1 MSDQSNR
8 LALPY
13 LQPSQ
18 AQKHVTVNEALQR
31 LDLVTQMT
39 IAQFGSLAPPTTPA
53 AGECH
58 ALGDTPVD
66 AWDGHA
72 AQIAMWNGSAW
83 VFATPLE
90 GWLAW
95 DLSAGVLRRFA
106 TATGWEIHQPE
117 TQNLALVG
125 INTTADTTNRL
136 ALAADASLFSHD
148 GGGHQLK
155 INKAGAT
162 DTASVLFQSGWTG
175 HAEMGL
181 AGNTSWSI
189 KVSADGGTW
198 HQALTIDPAAE
209 TVSAAPAG
217 VTRMVLGDAAL
228 QLDVPMTGT
237 AVQASASDATVGRLM
252 TVGAFGLGASTPV
265 QADDIDTALASG
277 LYRVLP
283 AYAGTGALP
292 AALSG
297 TACLLRVESYASDT
311 VVQTLFRATAATA
324 GIWRRIRATGS
335 WGAWMQ
341 SAPSALVGT
350 VAQSAGTPTGALI
363 ERGSN
368 ANGEY
373 VRFADGTQICW
384 KDGLIDQSLSANTYL
399 EASWTF
405 PAAFV
410 SGGVSAL
417 RATAR
422 STNSAAG
429 REAAARYLRGVA
441 DTINTTSAQ
450 FGVVNTGT
458 AAMTAKLDAFATGRW
473 F

>member
-31 LDLVTQMT
+31 LDLVTQLT
-39 IAQFGSLAPPTTPA
+39 IAQFGSLAPPTAPA

-58 ALGDTPVD
+58 ALGDVPVD

-83 VFATPLE
+83 VFVTPLE

-95 DLSAGVLRRFA
+95 DLSQGVLRRFA
-106 TATGWEIHQPE
+106 TATGWEAVHPE
-117 TQNLALVG
+117 MQNLALVG

-155 INKAGAT
+155 INKAGTA

-181 AGNTSWSI
+181 AGNTNWSI

-209 TVSAAPAG
+209 TLSAAPAG
-217 VTRMVLGDAAL
+217 VTRMVLGDTAL
-228 QLDVPMTGT
+228 QLDVPMTGA
-237 AVQASASDATVGRLM
+237 AVQSSTTDATTGRLM
-252 TVGAFGLGASTPV
+252 TVGAFGLGASTPA
-265 QADDIDTALASG
+265 QADNIDTAVMGG

-283 AYAGTGALP
+283 TYTGAGALP
-292 AALSG
+292 SVMVG
-297 TACLLRVESYASDT
+297 TGCLLRVESYGSDT
-311 VVQTLFRATAATA
+311 VVQTLFGATAATA
-324 GIWRRIRATGS
+324 GTWRRLRIAGIWGS
-335 WGAWMQ
+335 WVQTTPTAI
-341 SAPSALVGT
+341 VGT
-350 VAQSAGTPTGALI
+350 VAQSAGIPTGALI

-373 VRFADGTQICW
+373 IRFADGTQICW
-384 KDGLIDQSLSANTYL
+384 KDALIDQSLSANTYV
-399 EASWTF
+399 EATWTF
-405 PAAFV
+405 PAAFI
-410 SGGVSAL
+410 SGGTSGL
-417 RATAR
+417 RATVR
-422 STNSAAG
+422 STNTAAG
-429 REAAARYLRGVA
+429 REASARYLRGVA
-441 DTINTTSAQ
+441 GTIGSTTAA
-450 FGVVNTGT
+450 FGVVNSGT
-458 AAMTAKLDAFATGRW
+458 SSMTARVDAFVIGHW